1 MNNVIAFTGV
11 KLKSQKH
18 IEVETAFIGLLEAR
32 CNQEGAIKPLS
43 NTFFERIERLKIKAE
58 EAKQRQENILLEG

>member
-32 CNQEGAIKPLS
+32 CAQDGAIKPLS
-43 NTFFERIERLKIKAE
+43 NTFFERIERLKAKAE
-58 EAKQRQENILLEG
+58 EAKQRQENPLLEG